1 MPEKQSSQVKK
12 MVYAALFAALTGV
25 GGWIAIP
32 LPYVSVTL
40 QTLFTIISG
49 AVLGPYFGAL
59 SMIVYILL
67 GVIGLPVFSR
77 GQSGL
82 GVLFGPTGGYLIGF
96 VLSAIVI
103 GLIVKAKQKP
113 GYLWLCF
120 AMAAGIITIDAFGVA
135 QLSLISGMPLEK
147 AVVIGALV
155 FVPTDILKI
164 LIGAY
169 ITKKLRPQVSP

>member
-1 MPEKQSSQVKK
+1 MPEKQSSHVKK

-40 QTLFTIISG
+40 QTLFTLISG

-67 GVIGLPVFSR
+67 GVAGLPVFSR

-96 VLSAIVI
+96 VLSAIAI
-103 GLIVKAKQKP
+103 GLIVRLKEKP

-120 AMAAGIITIDAFGVA
+120 AMAAGIVILDVCGVVQLALITG
-135 QLSLISGMPLEK
+135 LPLEN
-147 AVVIGALV
+147 AAILGALV
-155 FVPTDILKI
+155 FVPTDVVKI

-169 ITKKLRPQVSP
+169 IAKQIRL

>member
-1 MPEKQSSQVKK
+1 MPKKQSSNVKK

-25 GGWIAIP
+25 SGWIAIP

-49 AVLGPYFGAL
+49 AVLGPYFAAL

-67 GVIGLPVFSR
+67 GVVGLPVFSR

-96 VLSAIVI
+96 VLSVIVI
-103 GLIVKAKQKP
+103 GLIVRAKEKP
-113 GYLWLCF
+113 GYLWMCF
-120 AMAAGIITIDAFGVA
+120 AMAVGIIIIDACGVA
-135 QLSLISGMPLEK
+135 QLALITGLSLEK
-147 AVVIGALV
+147 AAVVGALV
-155 FVPTDILKI
+155 FVPTDVVKV

-169 ITKKLRPQVSP
+169 IAKQIKL

>member
-1 MPEKQSSQVKK
+1 MPEKQSSYVKK

-25 GGWIAIP
+25 GGWIALP
-32 LPYVSVTL
+32 LPYVSVTF

-67 GVIGLPVFSR
+67 GIVGLPVFSR

-103 GLIVKAKQKP
+103 GLIVRAKKSP
-113 GYLWLCF
+113 SYLWMCF
-120 AMAAGIITIDAFGVA
+120 AMAVGIIILDVCGVA
-135 QLSLISGMPLEK
+135 QLALITGMPLEK
-147 AVVIGALV
+147 AAVVGALV
-155 FVPTDILKI
+155 FVPTDIAKV

-169 ITKKLRPQVSP
+169 IAKRIRL